1 MINMDKKLQVFISS
15 TYLDLEEIRTF
26 TYRSI
31 LELGHIP
38 VGTEFLGVQKG
49 YTPESYALRC
59 IDTCEFV
66 IMIVD
71 NRYGSV
77 SHMDKSYVEEE
88 YLYSLKKINPYYVF

>member
-1 MINMDKKLQVFISS
+1 MINMDKNLRVFISS
-15 TYLDLEEIRTF
+15 TYLDLEEIRTS

-49 YTPESYALRC
+49 YTTKSYAFRC

-66 IMIVD
+66 IMIVG
-71 NRYGSV
+71 NRY
-77 SHMDKSYVEEE
+77 
-88 YLYSLKKINPYYVF
+88 